1 MHDLTKGSITKH
13 MFQFAAFMAVSMFVQ
28 TLYFLAD
35 LYWVGRLGKEAIAAV
50 GLSGNLTFVVLAL
63 TQMLGVGTTTLV
75 SHAAGRKDKERVKY
89 VFNQSFM
96 MSLIVGFI
104 FAVVAF
110 ALRSWFIGSIAS
122 DAVTAKLGVEY
133 LNWFLPAMGL
143 QFAMV
148 AIGSAL
154 RGSGII
160 KPSVAIQGVTV
171 LLNMTLAPFLI
182 FGWVTH
188 RAFGVAGAAVA
199 TLISVLAGVVL

>member
-75 SHAAGRKDKERVKY
+75 SHAAGRKDKERVNY
-89 VFNQSFM
+89 VFNQSFI
-96 MSLIVGFI
+96 MSMVVGTLFVI
-104 FAVVAF
+104 VAF
-110 ALRSWFIGSIAS
+110 ALRGWFVSSIAS
-122 DAVTAKLGVEY
+122 DPVTARLGVEY

-148 AIGSAL
+148 SIGSAL

-160 KPSVAIQGVTV
+160 KPSVGVQVVTV
-171 LLNMTLAPFLI
+171 VLNMVLAPFLI

-188 RAFGVAGAAVA
+188 RPMGVAGAAVA
-199 TLISVLAGVVL
+199 T